1 MASGRAPRGEG
12 GKCRTYVWVGRRSR
26 LRGSRGHGGL
36 EPRDLVERAS
46 VVGASGA
53 GGGRGGG
60 RRRLRLAAPRDRERR
75 VEEGE
80 REDKVEERFKIKNI
94 TY

>member
-1 MASGRAPRGEG
+1 
-12 GKCRTYVWVGRRSR
+12 
-26 LRGSRGHGGL
+26 
-36 EPRDLVERAS
+36 

-53 GGGRGGG
+53 RGGRGGG

-75 VEEGE
+75 VEKGE